1 VSTVD
6 EFMNADYT
14 IPTHGGSMA
23 PGFAGDKES
32 ADAIV
37 SRLTAT
43 EPKHPT
49 HSHGGVPVKTM
60 AEVLE
65 GHFID
70 ITVTNPDRIGTCVCG
85 WVAGSMSISWDEH
98 LADALTAAGFGP
110 VKAAAAAA
118 LKDAGEAIEARRPEM
133 GHDINITQYREGRN
147 DAFALAS
154 DICNARAELIEATQ

>member
-60 AEVLE
+60 AEVIAEHVPPEDFE
-65 GHFID
+65 GHGGSRC
-70 ITVTNPDRIGTCVCG
+70 PCG
-85 WVAGSMSISWDEH
+85 RWFDTDAAHVAH
-98 LADALTAAGFGP
+98 LAAALTAAGFGP
-110 VKAAAAAA
+110 VKAAAAAGW
-118 LKDAGEAIEARRPEM
+118 DEAAEWVAK
-133 GHDINITQYREGRN
+133 GH
-147 DAFALAS
+147 ALAPGV
-154 DICNARAELIEATQ
+154 IQAANPYRATQ